1 MITLLMFFSPFP
13 ADNRRKQK
21 RKDVQSRSN
30 YLEFIKSGFN
40 EKLGDID
47 IHENVIVSPQLAL
60 AAFRFLASCEFLGNL
75 CNLCAYTFYLR

>member
-1 MITLLMFFSPFP
+1 MSIWFEYFSKFVSQS

-21 RKDVQSRSN
+21 RMEVQSRSN

-40 EKLGDID
+40 EQLRDID

-60 AAFRFLASCEFLGNL
+60 AAFRFLASCKLAQNCFPNHL
-75 CNLCAYTFYLR
+75 